1 MFTTTDYDKLQ
12 QIMAESPQKKELLTR
27 LLESHRMDIST
38 ISHEIRNPLT
48 LVYSTLQLIESQ
60 HPEVLT
66 FHHWEGM
73 RQDIEYM
80 KQLLEQLSSY
90 NNGERLECAATDART
105 FLRKIAL
112 SFASTLVDSQIEFIS
127 RIPATLPSI
136 SIDPM
141 KMKQVLLNLLKNA
154 KDAVLSCP
162 DRDNA
167 AISLTAAF
175 QNQQVV
181 ITISDTGCGIAPED
195 LSTIFEPFITHKQ
208 NGTGLGL
215 AIAKRIA
222 SAHHG
227 SLTVESVLD
236 KGTVF
241 TLTLPVQQDA

>member
-112 SFASTLVDSQIEFIS
+112 SFASTLVDSQIEFTS
-127 RIPATLPSI
+127 RI
-136 SIDPM
+136 PM

>member
-1 MFTTTDYDKLQ
+1 
-12 QIMAESPQKKELLTR
+12 
-27 LLESHRMDIST
+27 
-38 ISHEIRNPLT
+38 
-48 LVYSTLQLIESQ
+48 
-60 HPEVLT
+60 
-66 FHHWEGM
+66 
-73 RQDIEYM
+73 M

-90 NNGERLECAATDART
+90 NNGERLECASTDART

-112 SFASTLVDSQIEFIS
+112 SFASTLVDSQIEFTS
-127 RIPATLPSI
+127 KIPTTLPPVC
-136 SIDPM
+136 IDPM
-141 KMKQVLLNLLKNA
+141 KMKQVILNLLRNA
-154 KDAVLSCP
+154 QDAVLSCP
-162 DRDNA
+162 DKDHA
-167 AISLTAAF
+167 AISLSAAF

-215 AIAKRIA
+215 AIAKRIV

>member
-1 MFTTTDYDKLQ
+1 
-12 QIMAESPQKKELLTR
+12 
-27 LLESHRMDIST
+27 
-38 ISHEIRNPLT
+38 
-48 LVYSTLQLIESQ
+48 
-60 HPEVLT
+60 
-66 FHHWEGM
+66 
-73 RQDIEYM
+73 
-80 KQLLEQLSSY
+80 
-90 NNGERLECAATDART
+90 
-105 FLRKIAL
+105 
-112 SFASTLVDSQIEFIS
+112 
-127 RIPATLPSI
+127 
-136 SIDPM
+136 M

-208 NGTGLGL
+208 NGTGLCL